1 MSLNIAIKSDC
12 RLGNGNMKILAVD
25 DDPVF
30 LELLL
35 GMLRSQGHDDVITAG
50 SAREALAILVGAAQ
64 PFDCLLLDIQMPEIN
79 GVQLCLS
86 VRELEAY
93 RRTPIVMITAMS
105 GKSFVDD
112 AFTAGA
118 TDYVTKPLDPLELKA
133 RMGMVLRLH
142 NERQRMAALERQAGT
157 PSYLTDFQIDFAAP
171 MVIPGIDRS
180 VEYLAMENYLL
191 TLGVKRLYAIGA
203 FVISIE
209 NAELI
214 FNKANSAAF
223 VNMLGDVATAIVDG
237 LKTEQVMLSYA
248 GNGNFAVLVQR
259 DFWMDPEELG
269 LMIDRSVAD
278 FEAIYTAD
286 RIPMPR
292 IRIGGLVRGS
302 IFAPARPTRII
313 DQAIEIAQ
321 LGSSSKPRSRGL
333 AA

>member
-1 MSLNIAIKSDC
+1 
-12 RLGNGNMKILAVD
+12 MKILAVD

-35 GMLRSQGHDDVITAG
+35 GTLRSQGHDDVTTAG
-50 SAREALAILVGAAQ
+50 SAREALEILVGAAQ
-64 PFDCLLLDIQMPEIN
+64 PFDCLLFDIQMPEIN
-79 GVQLCLS
+79 GVQLCLA
-86 VRELEAY
+86 VRKLEAY

-112 AFTAGA
+112 AFVAGA
-118 TDYVTKPLDPLELKA
+118 TDYVTKPLDRLELKA
-133 RMGMVLRLH
+133 RMGMVVRLH
-142 NERQRMAALERQAGT
+142 DERQRMAAFERQAGT

-180 VEYLAMENYLL
+180 VEHLAMENYLL
-191 TLGVKRLYAIGA
+191 TLGVKRLYSIGA

-209 NAELI
+209 NAEPI
-214 FNKANSAAF
+214 FNKASAAVF
-223 VNMLGDVATAIVDG
+223 VNMLGDVATAILDG

-248 GNGNFAVLVQR
+248 GNGNFVVLVQR
-259 DFWMDPEELG
+259 NFKMDLEELG
-269 LMIDRSVAD
+269 LMIDLGVAD
-278 FEAIYTAD
+278 FETIYTAD

-302 IFAPARPTRII
+302 IFAPTRPTRIL
-313 DQAIEIAQ
+313 DQAIEMAQ
-321 LGSSSKPRSRGL
+321 LKPGIKFGSRGL

>member
-1 MSLNIAIKSDC
+1 
-12 RLGNGNMKILAVD
+12 MKILAVD
-25 DDPVF
+25 DDPIF

-35 GMLRSQGHDDVITAG
+35 GMLRSQGHDDVYTAG
-50 SAREALAILVGAAQ
+50 SARDALAILVSAAQ

-86 VRELEAY
+86 VRELEVY
-93 RRTPIVMITAMS
+93 RHTPIVMITAMS

-112 AFTAGA
+112 AFAAGA
-118 TDYVTKPLDPLELKA
+118 TDYVTKPLDRLELKA

-142 NERQRMAALERQAGT
+142 DERQRMAAFERQAGT
-157 PSYLTDFQIDFAAP
+157 PSYLMDFQIDFAAP
-171 MVIPGIDRS
+171 MVIPGVDRI
-180 VEYLAMENYLL
+180 VEYLAFENYLL

-203 FVISIE
+203 FVISVE

-259 DFWMDPEELG
+259 NFWMDPEELG

-302 IFAPARPTRII
+302 IFAPARPTRIL

>member
-1 MSLNIAIKSDC
+1 
-12 RLGNGNMKILAVD
+12 MKILAVD

-35 GMLRSQGHDDVITAG
+35 GMLRSQGHDDVTTAG
-50 SAREALAILVGAAQ
+50 SARDALAILANAAQ
-64 PFDCLLLDIQMPEIN
+64 PFDCLLLDIQMPEMN

-86 VRELEAY
+86 VRQLDAY
-93 RRTPIVMITAMS
+93 RRTPIVMVTAMS
-105 GKSFVDD
+105 GKSFIDD
-112 AFTAGA
+112 AFAAGA
-118 TDYVTKPLDPLELKA
+118 TDYVTKPLDRLDLKA
-133 RMGMVLRLH
+133 RMGMVRRLH
-142 NERQRMAALERQAGT
+142 DERNRMAAFERQAST
-157 PSYLTDFQIDFAAP
+157 PSYFTDFHLDFAAP
-171 MVIPGIDRS
+171 MVIPGVDRS
-180 VEYLAMENYLL
+180 VEFLAMENYLL

-203 FVISIE
+203 FAISIE

-214 FNKANSAAF
+214 FNKANAEAF

-259 DFWMDPEELG
+259 DFWLDPEELG
-269 LMIDRSVAD
+269 LMIDRGVAD

-286 RIPMPR
+286 RLPMPR

-302 IFAPARPTRII
+302 IFAPARPTRILE
-313 DQAIEIAQ
+313 QAIEMAQ
-321 LGSSSKPRSRGL
+321 LGLNSKPRSKGL